1 MNLFV
6 IFRFTKVITITLI
19 YTLRKM
25 KGNNRPLCLFNFA
38 NELNKSNSTEVN
50 LTFNEFLRLCYEF
63 PKYLQ
68 ILIQN

>member
-1 MNLFV
+1 
-6 IFRFTKVITITLI
+6 
-19 YTLRKM
+19 M

-63 PKYLQ
+63 PKYLR